1 MLKLQAC
8 ESGDSRAIVIYM
20 VNPSTTPQ
28 SITIALP
35 PGFAAD
41 KGEILFAPDRLSR
54 ITAQEDPMQKEDLQ
68 PDAAGMWSVK
78 PLSVV
83 KLRAS
88 RHQP

>member
-1 MLKLQAC
+1 M
-8 ESGDSRAIVIYM
+8 
-20 VNPSTTPQ
+20 T
-28 SITIALP
+28 
-35 PGFAAD
+35 

-54 ITAQEDPMQKEDLQ
+54 ITAQKDPMQKEDLQ